1 MKIKI
6 LSLLLVL
13 FSVSVFAQEKLTV
26 SGSVTDKSGEPII
39 GASVLEKGTLNG
51 TITDVNGKYT
61 VNVPSNGVLVFSF
74 IGMQT
79 QNIEV
84 NNTQVI
90 NVSMLDSTTGLDEVV
105 VVGYG
110 TQKKADLTGAISNV
124 SSAEIMK
131 QPSLNA
137 TQSIQGK
144 IAGVN
149 IISSD
154 SPGSS
159 PTVIVRGL
167 GTALGGRD
175 PLYIV
180 DGFPVDD
187 IQNISSSDIVS
198 MDVLKDASSASI
210 YGVRAANGVILITT
224 KKGREGKPKVIV
236 DAYGGIKSIQ
246 NQVKMAN
253 ADQYIE
259 YFNENQAALGE
270 TWSLAS
276 NQTNNTDW
284 YDELTDLGAFSNS
297 SVSISGG
304 SKAVDYFL
312 SYNYYS
318 EDGILDEQ
326 NYGRTT
332 IRNNNVYKLF
342 DERLKISQ
350 NLNVSFSKDKPKPFS
365 AFNSAYRQSPLVPT
379 FYENGRYGQAFVNTT
394 SGIVTYQ
401 GAPGDAI
408 GSLNSIGNPL
418 FSVDNSNQL
427 NKNFSVQG
435 GLEAE
440 LKITDYVKFNTRYGA
455 TKYYSNSRNFNNIQ
469 NGWLN
474 ADPTRTEEDFEELKL
489 ANPEVTDYAYNS
501 MSFSKV
507 ETFRWIWENYA
518 TFHKRFDRHNV
529 EATLGGSKEKTGIGN
544 YMYSLGYDVPNK
556 SQYWNI
562 NLSSDDYEKTVQQT
576 FYTPT
581 TLMSYFGRVAYDF
594 DSKYYFTT
602 TLRRDGS
609 SIFKD
614 SGDYW
619 ATFPSV
625 GLGWTVSKEG
635 FMSGIEAVNF
645 LKLRASWGKLG
656 NQDVPLNVSQTL
668 TSTGSSSYNYV
679 FGQAQNLVYGAS
691 FGTPALGLSWEV
703 TEEWSIGTDF
713 SLMDNR
719 LSGNIDYYHKN
730 NTNTI
735 LDVTPTL
742 DSQYSDNYYAHGAE
756 VKNTGVEFVLAWADE
771 INDDWSYNVSFNYA
785 YNKNEI
791 LNVRSAFD
799 GEIGGS
805 LNNGQITKRL
815 QEGQP
820 LYAWW
825 MYESDGVWQ
834 SQAEIDANPH
844 VGSPL
849 PGYLRYKDQNNDGLI
864 DDRDKKFFGS
874 YIPTFN
880 YGMNIGVNYKNLD
893 FSIDGYGVGGNK
905 IYNGLKGTRI
915 DGGENITYE
924 TYKQRWT
931 GAGSTNKHPG
941 AARDSYASSYY
952 LENGGFF
959 RINNITLG
967 YTLKDKLVK
976 SSNVRLYVTA
986 QNPFLITNYSGFSPE
1001 ISADGR
1007 PSGTSGI
1014 ELSAYPTTRNFIVG
1028 VNIQF

>member
-13 FSVSVFAQEKLTV
+13 FSVSVFAQEKIII
-26 SGSVTDKSGEPII
+26 SGRITDKTGEPII

-51 TITDVNGKYT
+51 TITDINGDYSVNA
-61 VNVPSNGVLVFSF
+61 PSNGILVFSF
-74 IGMQT
+74 IGMQG
-79 QNIEV
+79 QEIPV
-84 NNTQVI
+84 NNTSTI
-90 NVSMLDSTTGLDEVV
+90 NVVMLDSTTGLDEVV

-110 TQKKADLTGAISNV
+110 TQKKADLTGAIGNV
-124 SSAEIMK
+124 SSADIMK

-187 IQNISSSDIVS
+187 IQNISSSDIIS

-224 KKGREGKPKVIV
+224 KKGKEGKPKITV
-236 DAYGGIKSIQ
+236 DAYAGIKGIQ

-253 ADQYIE
+253 AYQYIE
-259 YFNENQAALGE
+259 YFNENQSALGKS
-270 TWSLAS
+270 WSLS
-276 NQTNNTDW
+276 ENQAYNTDW
-284 YDELTDLGAFSNS
+284 YDELIDLGVFSNS

-304 SKAVDYFL
+304 SKSIDYFL
-312 SYNYYS
+312 SYNYYG

-326 NYGRTT
+326 TYGRSTV
-332 IRNNNVYKLF
+332 RNNNVYKLF
-342 DERLKISQ
+342 NDRLKISQ
-350 NLNVSFSKDKPKPFS
+350 NLNISFSKEKPKPFG
-365 AFNSAYRQSPLVPT
+365 AFNEAYRQSPLVPT
-379 FYENGRYGQAFVNTT
+379 FYDNGRYGQAFVNTT
-394 SGIVTYQ
+394 TGVVTYQ
-401 GAPGDAI
+401 GAASDAI

-418 FSVDNSNQL
+418 FTVDNYNQL
-427 NKNFSVQG
+427 NKDVSIQG

-440 LKITDYVKFNTRYGA
+440 LKITDYIKFNTRYGA
-455 TKYYSNSRNFNNIQ
+455 TKYFSNARNFNNIE
-469 NGWLN
+469 NAWLN
-474 ADPTRTEEDFEELKL
+474 SDPTRTEEDFEELKV
-489 ANPEVTDYAYNS
+489 ANPEVTTYAYNS

-518 TFHKRFDRHNV
+518 TFNKKFGKHNV
-529 EATLGGSKEKTGIGN
+529 EATVGGSKEETGIGN
-544 YMYSLGYDVPNK
+544 YMYALGYDVPDK

-562 NLSSDDYEKTVQQT
+562 DLASDDYEKTVEQT

-594 DSKYYFTT
+594 DSKYYITA

-625 GLGWTVSKEG
+625 GLGWTLSKEG
-635 FMSGIEAVNF
+635 FMSSMDAINF

-679 FGQAQNLVYGAS
+679 FGSAQDLVYGAA

-713 SLMDNR
+713 SLLDNR
-719 LSGNIDYYHKN
+719 LTGNIDYYHKN

-756 VKNTGVEFVLAWADE
+756 VKNTGVELVLGWSDE
-771 INDDWSYNVSFNYA
+771 INEDWSYNVSFNYA

-791 LNVRSAFD
+791 LNVKSAFD
-799 GEIGGS
+799 GETGGS

-820 LYAWW
+820 LYSWW
-825 MYESDGVWQ
+825 MYEADGVWQ
-834 SQAEIDANPH
+834 SQDEIDANAH
-844 VGSPL
+844 VGTPL
-849 PGYLRYKDQNNDGLI
+849 SGYLRYKDQNDDGVI

-880 YGMNIGVNYKNLD
+880 YGMNIGVNYKNFD
-893 FSIDGYGVGGNK
+893 FNIDGYGVGGNK

-931 GAGSTNKHPG
+931 GEGSTNKHPG

-952 LENGGFF
+952 LEDGGFF

-967 YTLKDKLVK
+967 YTLKDKLEK
-976 SSNVRLYVTA
+976 ASSLRVYFTA
-986 QNPFLITNYSGFSPE
+986 QNPFLMTNYSGFSPE
-1001 ISADGR
+1001 ISSDGS